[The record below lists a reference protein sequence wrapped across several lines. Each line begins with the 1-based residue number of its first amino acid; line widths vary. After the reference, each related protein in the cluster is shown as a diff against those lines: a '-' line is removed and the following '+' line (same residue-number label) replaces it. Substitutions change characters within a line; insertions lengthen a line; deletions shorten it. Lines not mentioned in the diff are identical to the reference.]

1 TRSRCIGSQSRA
13 VRFCKKRK
21 GKKWCTKAWGQ
32 GMAYVRGI
40 IYYSVSPNELHP
52 FRGLLTKAPWNALRR
67 RSEFFRVTR
76 HVLRLRLPRCPP
88 ALCASRRWPRPRR
101 RPGSMLRG
109 VGLKSC
115 RFCPA
120 AGWGGVL
127 PAATVTPCNLNLREL
142 QDLARWR
149 IASARPGWCRCTST
163 PSRDGHQ
170 HGHAWHAAVAD
181 QPEVIADSIET
192 VTLAEGFDGL
202 VCLGACDKNM
212 PGMAMAMLRI
222 NRPALFVYGGS
233 ILPGCGPKGDKVDI
247 RTVYEAIG
255 GYHKGSVSDKELS
268 DIEECAIRGRAPAR
282 ACTPPTQCPAPW
294 SYGPRSARRRLA
306 AGLKRNGARR
316 APSGWRRASQ
326 HDAVRDSGARR
337 HCHETGAGECGRRG
351 FRAGGSTNACLH
363 LVAIAREAGLADF
376 GLDELQSVFQRTP
389 VLADLFPA
397 AATPW
402 PTCTRL
408 ARLRPL
414 LRRMLSAGLL
424 HGSAVTC
431 TGRTLAEDLK
441 GVEDYPAGRRLF
453 GQSDPIKATY
463 RSSDNLPRQSLLPN
477 GAVGKLIG
485 DEGDSFSGPAIVYE
499 NEEAA
504 YVGVSRGQVQPG
516 HVVGRGLS
524 GRVALITDGR
534 FSGAT
539 KGFLVGHVTQSQLS
553 AGQSARFVPGDQIEI
568 DGPGRQIN
576 VRLAEVRTGRPTV
589 RGGYGGCGGFGE
601 AKANHRRIS
610 HLRVGEVQTAG
621 QTG

>member
-1 TRSRCIGSQSRA
+1 TAMSSDSA
-13 VRFCKKRK
+13 
-21 GKKWCTKAWGQ
+21 A
-32 GMAYVRGI
+32 A
-40 IYYSVSPNELHP
+40 
-52 FRGLLTKAPWNALRR
+52 
-67 RSEFFRVTR
+67 
-76 HVLRLRLPRCPP
+76 LPRPHS
-88 ALCASRRWPRPRR
+88 ALVVDGPDRAGAR
-101 RPGSMLRG
+101 SMLRG
-109 VGLKSC
+109 VGLKSADFS
-115 RFCPA
+115 RPQV
-120 AGWGGVL
+120 GVVSCW
-127 PAATVTPCNLNLREL
+127 ATVTPCNLNLREL
-142 QDLARWR
+142 QDLAGR
-149 IASARPGWCRCTST
+149 IGPREAGLVPMHFNTVTVSDGISMGTPGMRLSSPT
-163 PSRDGHQ
+163 PSRR
-170 HGHAWHAAVAD
+170 W
-181 QPEVIADSIET
+181 
-192 VTLAEGFDGL
+192 TLAEGFDGL

-268 DIEECAIRGRAPAR
+268 DIEECAIPGPGSCAGMYTANTMSCALEAMGLALPGDASPPAVSEEKR
-282 ACTPPTQCPAPW
+282 RQARHLVGAALANMMRC
-294 SYGPRSARRRLA
+294 GIRRPRDIVTRQALENAAAVVSAL
-306 AGLKRNGARR
+306 
-316 APSGWRRASQ
+316 
-326 HDAVRDSGARR
+326 
-337 HCHETGAGECGRRG
+337 
-351 FRAGGSTNACLH
+351 GGSTNACLH

-397 AATPW
+397 ARCHAIAD
-402 PTCTRL
+402 L
-408 ARLRPL
+408 HEAGGLRPL

-441 GVEDYPAGRRLF
+441 GVEDYPAGQKVIRPM
-453 GQSDPIKATY
+453 SDPIKATGHLIIF
-463 RSSDNLPRQSLLPN
+463 RGSLCPN

-516 HVVGRGLS
+516 HVVVVRNEGPVGGPGMREMLAVTAAIQGRGLS

-539 KGFLVGHVTQSQLS
+539 KGFVVGHVTPES
-553 AGQSARFVPGDQIEI
+553 AVGGPIGALRTGDQIEI

-576 VRLAEVRTGRPTV
+576 VRLAESELAARLSEAATV
-589 RGGYGGCGGFGE
+589 AAEASAE
-601 AKANHRRIS
+601 AKANPPGGSRTSVLAKYRRLVRQADEGAIVVS
-610 HLRVGEVQTAG
+610 
-621 QTG
+621 